1 MRSGCITSFLDK
13 LRLTGT
19 CFTMGLPCFLAV
31 LYVILMYSW
40 HLVAC
45 GLPSNQS
52 FLWRRKRTNIC
63 NFCTNPV
70 LEGLL
75 AFKALQ
81 PHPNLSIVACSVHK
95 HCLNLSHDDILLG
108 KQKSQEAGDDEAV
121 ANSGGPADP
130 IHLRLSMRAHG
141 VSDFGGPTGA
151 SMISTDL
158 FRKNRAVCLDD
169 WFKKLGSKP
178 TELRRTVRVEKVG
191 GRQTPSMVCLRKC
204 KPSRCTKNC
213 SEVNRMMLHETLQGS
228 HI

>member
-1 MRSGCITSFLDK
+1 
-13 LRLTGT
+13 
-19 CFTMGLPCFLAV
+19 
-31 LYVILMYSW
+31 MYSW

-81 PHPNLSIVACSVHK
+81 PHPNLSIVACSVHNR
-95 HCLNLSHDDILLG
+95 CLHLSHDDILLG

-151 SMISTDL
+151 SMISFARIAL
-158 FRKNRAVCLDD
+158 FV
-169 WFKKLGSKP
+169 WMIGSKSWAP
-178 TELRRTVRVEKVG
+178 NPQSFVAPFVWKKWAEGKLF
-191 GRQTPSMVCLRKC
+191 QWCA
-204 KPSRCTKNC
+204 
-213 SEVNRMMLHETLQGS
+213 
-228 HI
+228 

>member
-151 SMISTDL
+151 SMISFARIAL
-158 FRKNRAVCLDD
+158 FV
-169 WFKKLGSKP
+169 WMIGSKSWAP
-178 TELRRTVRVEKVG
+178 NPQSFVAPFVWKKWAEGKL
-191 GRQTPSMVCLRKC
+191 
-204 KPSRCTKNC
+204 
-213 SEVNRMMLHETLQGS
+213 LQCCA
-228 HI
+228 